1 MTRLSS
7 RIIVTVVF
15 AVFYLAFLVETGAL
29 LIEFGPERLGI
40 RMATLFAHNFLFF
53 PIVGFLA
60 LVAFWRPTVLI
71 VDALLWGKVKL
82 GQATLAA
89 VVLVVTCLSVFLSS
103 AFGSSNARS
112 LFEVSPAALTADRGV
127 MSENDALRRASVQ
140 EILVKMKI
148 NALSEGGLSEFQ
160 SNCDAEWL
168 QFAVAADEQKLCFP
182 TGTIISVKECCAART
197 RFREFINASHAAA
210 PSDLAGIHRLI
221 IPFKM
226 TFLLTLLAVGILL
239 VRLRKRL
246 THLYGAAVQNVSFP
260 IAVGGALMLL
270 WPLMNASY
278 LDTFSLLTSDGS
290 SNVYRV
296 TAPLYALGFGIWSL
310 LLIFFHLRTYPSQ
323 MEIAL
328 KGAGALAAVL
338 GVLQY
343 EQIIAYLSRTLGIGG
358 GIVAVVVFIVGI
370 AALVASVMLGHRPE
384 FLDPPAPE
392 EETGRSEEAK
402 ETTS

>member
-7 RIIVTVVF
+7 RIVVTAVF
-15 AVFYLAFLVETGAL
+15 AVFYLAFLIETGAL
-29 LIEFGPERLGI
+29 LMEFGPDGLGI

-71 VDALLWGKVKL
+71 VDALLWGKVKFGQITL
-82 GQATLAA
+82 GAVAA
-89 VVLVVTCLSVFLSS
+89 VVVTIALMLSS
-103 AFGSSNARS
+103 AFGASNSRS
-112 LFEVSPAALTADRGV
+112 LFEVAPAALAADPGV
-127 MSENDALRRASVQ
+127 ESPDDTQRRASIQ

-148 NALSEGGLSEFQ
+148 NALSEGGLSDFK
-160 SNCDAEWL
+160 STCDPEWL
-168 QFAVAADEQKLCFP
+168 RFAVAADEQKLCFP
-182 TGTIISVKECCAART
+182 TGTTISVKDCCRART
-197 RFREFINASHAAA
+197 LFREFLNASHAAA
-210 PSDLAGIHRLI
+210 PSDLSGTHRAVM
-221 IPFKM
+221 PFKM
-226 TFLLTLLAVGILL
+226 TFLLTLMAVGILL

-246 THLYGAAVQNVSFP
+246 TTLYGAAVQDVSFP

-278 LDTFSLLTSDGS
+278 LDTFSLLTDDGS

-296 TAPLYALGFGIWSL
+296 TAPLYALGFGIWSML
-310 LLIFFHLRTYPSQ
+310 LVFFHLRTYPSQ
-323 MEIAL
+323 MEVAL
-328 KGAGALAAVL
+328 KAAGALVAAL

-358 GIVAVVVFIVGI
+358 GIVAVVVFVVGT
-370 AALVASVMLGHRPE
+370 ATLVAAVMLAKRPD

-392 EETGRSEEAK
+392 DVTGEPEKVEEAK
-402 ETTS
+402 A